1 MQVSQ
6 STSASNLGRICGK
19 CGNKVFADAPQG
31 FCGVCLFKTG
41 LGSLLDEEGDAF
53 KANGLPE
60 DLQFEDYE
68 LLQEIGRGGQ
78 GVVYRARQKSL
89 NRTVALKVIGVG
101 RWATEAHLK
110 RFRFE
115 AEAAA
120 SLNHPLIV
128 PIHEIRERGGYCY
141 FSMNL
146 IEGGQLDEVA
156 QKQSVPIRHAAELV
170 AKLARTVHYAHE
182 HGILHRDIK
191 PGNVL
196 LDVQGEPHLTDF
208 GLARLVERG
217 STVTRTTDC
226 LGTPSYMAPEQA
238 RGNSQVTGAT
248 DIYGLGAVL
257 YQLLTGRPPF
267 VGATS
272 YEIVRLLLETDARA
286 PWLLNPKV
294 DRDLSTICLKCLEKD
309 PPRRYASALALAED
323 LERWLRHEPIRA
335 RRSGLVS
342 RGRKWLQ
349 RNPTSAVA
357 GASLVGLITVLAV
370 ILWKNDF
377 VHPPAT
383 GIAVLPFQSFGDD
396 KENAVFADG
405 IQDDILTKLAKVADL
420 KVISRTSVMGY
431 RGNQNMRQI
440 GAALRVSHV
449 LEGSVRKNGS
459 KIHLNAQLID
469 SRTDRHV
476 WAEEYDR
483 DVSDVF
489 NIQSEIAK
497 AVADQLQAKLSAGE
511 KNAIEQRP
519 TSDLTAFDQ
528 YSRAK
533 TLMLVSSTG
542 SSSPKNLLQAIE
554 LLNSAAARDPSFHA
568 AFCQLVQAHD
578 VLYSLHG
585 DHTTMRLAAGEAA
598 LQRAIQLRP
607 DTAETHLA
615 RGSHLYYAFRDYKG
629 ALNELD
635 AARAGLPNDP
645 RILELTG
652 YIFRRQGKPQEGLR
666 ALEQAVALDPRNA
679 DMLSQLAISYL
690 HLRRHPEE
698 KATLQRVLEI
708 TPDDVGVADSL
719 LLIDLYWHADTAPLH
734 QWIDRLRAERPAEV
748 RDAADGWFIC
758 ALAERDWLAAEQALR
773 ASGNDWWWANNTV
786 ILSRQFGEGLLAR
799 AMHDE
804 TRAHNAFAAARVEQE
819 QIVQK
824 QKDYGPP
831 LCVLG
836 LIDAALGNK
845 EAALR
850 EGRRAMELLPVEK
863 DSINGQTLMAYFAI
877 IAAWAGEKD
886 FALQQLATVAPM
898 PGATLITSYGVLKLL
913 PFWEPLHGDPGFEA
927 IVASLAPK

>member
-1 MQVSQ
+1 
-6 STSASNLGRICGK
+6 
-19 CGNKVFADAPQG
+19 
-31 FCGVCLFKTG
+31 
-41 LGSLLDEEGDAF
+41 
-53 KANGLPE
+53 
-60 DLQFEDYE
+60 
-68 LLQEIGRGGQ
+68 
-78 GVVYRARQKSL
+78 
-89 NRTVALKVIGVG
+89 LKVIGVG
-101 RWATEAHLK
+101 HWASEAHLR
-110 RFRFE
+110 RFRLE

-156 QKQSVPIRHAAELV
+156 QKQRLPIRHATELV

-208 GLARLVERG
+208 GLARLVESD
-217 STVTRTTDC
+217 STVTHTTDC
-226 LGTPSYMAPEQA
+226 LGTPSYMAPEQT
-238 RGNSQVTGAT
+238 RGNNQVTRAT

-286 PWLLNPKV
+286 PFLLNPKV
-294 DRDLSTICLKCLEKD
+294 DRDLSTICLKCLEKE

-323 LERWLRHEPIRA
+323 LERWLRHEPVRA

-357 GASLVGLITVLAV
+357 GASLAGLITVLAL

-377 VHPPAT
+377 VHTPPTT
-383 GIAVLPFQSFGDD
+383 GIAVLPFQNLSDN
-396 KENAVFADG
+396 KEDAFVADG
-405 IQDDILTKLAKVADL
+405 IQDDILTRLAKVADL

-431 RGNQNMRQI
+431 RGNQNVRQI

-497 AVADQLQAKLSAGE
+497 AVVDQLQAKLSPAE

-519 TSDLTAFDQ
+519 TSDLTAFNQ

-533 TLMLVSSTG
+533 TLILVSSTG
-542 SSSPKNLLQAIE
+542 SSAPRNLIQAVE
-554 LLNSAAARDPSFHA
+554 LLNSAVARDSSFHA
-568 AFCQLVQAHD
+568 AFCELVNVHD
-578 VLYSLHG
+578 VLYSLYG
-585 DHTTMRLAAGEAA
+585 DHTAARLAVAEAA
-598 LQRAIQLRP
+598 LQRATELRP
-607 DTAETHLA
+607 HAAETHLV
-615 RGSHLYYAFRDYKG
+615 RGSHLYSAFRDYNR
-629 ALNELD
+629 ALSELE

-645 RILELTG
+645 RILEFTG
-652 YIFRRQGKPQEGLR
+652 YILRRQGRPQEGLR
-666 ALEQAVALDPRNA
+666 SLEQAVALDPRNP
-679 DMLSQLAISYL
+679 DTLGQLAVSYL
-690 HLRRHPEE
+690 HLRRYPEE

-708 TPDDVGVADSL
+708 TPDDVGVAGNLVVLD
-719 LLIDLYWHADTAPLH
+719 LIWRGDTAPLH
-734 QWIDRLRAERPAEV
+734 QWIDRLRAERPAV
-748 RDAADGWFIC
+748 VADAADSWFIC
-758 ALAERDWLAAEQALR
+758 ALAERDWPAAEQALT
-773 ASGNDWWWANNTV
+773 ALGNDWCWANNAV

-804 TRAHNAFAAARVEQE
+804 ARARNAFAATRLKQE

-850 EGRRAMELLPVEK
+850 EGRRAMELMPVEK
-863 DSINGQTLMAYFAI
+863 DSINGQTLMAYFAV

-886 FALQQLATVAPM
+886 LALQQLANVAPA

-913 PFWEPLHGDPGFEA
+913 PFWEPLRGDPRFEQ
-927 IVASLAPK
+927 IVNSLAPK